1 MPIYEYQCKD
11 CQHTFEQLVFQN
23 DHSPVCCPRCNSEK
37 VTRLMSASSIFSS
50 TSGLGHCAAPAGG
63 GFS

>member
-23 DHSPVCCPRCNSEK
+23 DQGPVCCPCCHSDR
-37 VTRLMSASSIFSS
+37 VTRLMSASSVFSS
-50 TSGLGHCAAPAGG
+50 TSLGRCAAPAGG

>member
-11 CQHTFEQLVFQN
+11 CQHTFEQLVFPN
-23 DHSPVCCPRCNSEK
+23 DRNPVCCPCCNSDK
-37 VTRLMSASSIFSS
+37 VTRLMSASSVFSS
-50 TSGLGHCAAPAGG
+50 ASLGRCAAPAGG